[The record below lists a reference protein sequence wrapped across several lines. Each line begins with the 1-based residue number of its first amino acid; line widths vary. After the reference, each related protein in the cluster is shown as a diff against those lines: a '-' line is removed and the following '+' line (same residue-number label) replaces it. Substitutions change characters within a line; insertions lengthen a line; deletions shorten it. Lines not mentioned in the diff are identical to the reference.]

1 MDKFYI
7 IANHLKD
14 PDLETTNLIKNYLEE
29 KGKVCYV
36 QDSAEHGEEEGYTFP
51 GIPELGGSPRTDYR
65 PSMYKYTD
73 ASRIPSDVECVLVLG
88 GDGTL
93 LQASRDLVD
102 TSLPLLGI
110 NMGTLGYLA
119 EIEHQNIRFALDRL
133 MAGEFTIEER
143 MMIDGSAYHHNKEL
157 MHDMALNDIVIGRR
171 GRLRVVDFN
180 IYVDD
185 TFLCAYRAD
194 AIIIS
199 TPTGST
205 GYSLSAGGPI
215 VAPNASLMLLTAL
228 APHTLNSRTIVLPDN
243 VEIAVELGGRNMLD
257 NEGAEVTFDGD
268 TSVKLN
274 VGNRIRVTKSRKK
287 AHLIKINNTS
297 FVEILRKKMN

>member
-7 IANHLKD
+7 ITNHLKD
-14 PDLETTNLIKNYLEE
+14 PQLETTNVIKNYLEE

-36 QDSAEHGEEEGYTFP
+36 QDSGE
-51 GIPELGGSPRTDYR
+51 PENGR
-65 PSMYKYTD
+65 PYKYTD
-73 ASRIPSDVECVLVLG
+73 ASRIPADVECVLVLG

-102 TSLPLLGI
+102 TSRPLLGI

-119 EIEHQNIRFALDRL
+119 EIEHQNVQAALDKL
-133 MAGEFTIEER
+133 MAGDYTMEER
-143 MMIDGSAYHHNKEL
+143 MMITGSAYHQNKLL
-157 MHDMALNDIVIGRR
+157 MEDMALNDIVIGRR
-171 GRLRVVDFN
+171 GRLRAVDFN
-180 IYVDD
+180 IYVDGVY
-185 TFLCAYRAD
+185 LCSYRAD
-194 AIIIS
+194 GIIIS

-215 VAPNASLMLLTAL
+215 VAPEASLMLLTAI

-243 VEIAVELGGRNMLD
+243 VEIKVELGNGHLSD
-257 NEGAEVTFDGD
+257 QEGAEATFDGD
-268 TSVKLN
+268 TTVKLN
-274 VGNRIRVTKSRKK
+274 VGNCIRIMKSKK
-287 AHLIKINNTS
+287 ITRLIKMNNTS